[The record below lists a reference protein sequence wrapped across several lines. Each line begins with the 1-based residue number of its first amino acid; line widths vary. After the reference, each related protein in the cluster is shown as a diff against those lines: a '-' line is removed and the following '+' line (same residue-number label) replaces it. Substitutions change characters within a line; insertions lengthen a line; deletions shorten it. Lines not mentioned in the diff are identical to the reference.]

1 MGASVIGGS
10 VVLRACA
17 IHFAS
22 FLLFLFT
29 RPVACSHIALVPPCA
44 SLPRLGRRGVA
55 VDAVQRVLRSISS
68 PKLR

>member
-1 MGASVIGGS
+1 MGASVISGF

-29 RPVACSHIALVPPCA
+29 RPVACSHIALVPQSA
-44 SLPRLGRRGVA
+44 FLPRLGRRGVA
-55 VDAVQRVLRSISS
+55 VDALQRVLRSIRSA
-68 PKLR
+68 KLR